1 MCAQLFKLELNII
14 ILALSLLNE
23 VRLCLASLADI
34 ALVLDRLQCKPA

>member
-23 VRLCLASLADI
+23 VPLCLASVA
-34 ALVLDRLQCKPA
+34 R